1 MVGERLEYEIDA
13 RDNTEGAASS
23 VGGRFGSLFSNLAVQ
38 AAAVGLALLAG
49 IEDAANRAQAT
60 LRTLRV
66 STGNRSPEQEELLA
80 QLLASGFSESDAI
93 AAIGAIAGPGQNL
106 GLDPGDVGVA
116 RTLGGLSA
124 AGGDPTQAL
133 QALSGFGD
141 QGGPE
146 EIRGTL
152 NLAFGQALG
161 RGVDAGT
168 LSAGLR
174 SYGPVLNALGLNTL
188 EAAAFIVDL
197 ASEGIS
203 VSRVSPA
210 LNRFIRDASAAGIAP
225 RTAATQAFEDIR
237 QASDTEAGALGQ
249 EYFGAEGGLRLT
261 QAIRSGRV
269 GFGEQLRPDDLEG
282 ILTLASLAQP
292 TYREAFER
300 RTQAAELGGLG
311 DQAAGLVAGFG
322 TSLPLLGPVVGSL
335 GGRIL
340 GRGDL
345 PTLAEDPISA
355 ATAAV
360 QNERLDTL
368 IELQRQQLNELR
380 TRSGDGVGAWSEA
393 QATSEGGLQ

>member
-1 MVGERLEYEIDA
+1 MR
-13 RDNTEGAASS
+13 
-23 VGGRFGSLFSNLAVQ
+23 
-38 AAAVGLALLAG
+38 
-49 IEDAANRAQAT
+49 RAAT
-60 LRTLRV
+60 LHKPFKH
-66 STGNRSPEQEELLA
+66 SQ
-80 QLLASGFSESDAI
+80 
-93 AAIGAIAGPGQNL
+93 
-106 GLDPGDVGVA
+106 
-116 RTLGGLSA
+116 
-124 AGGDPTQAL
+124 
-133 QALSGFGD
+133 GFGD

-282 ILTLASLAQP
+282 HSDARIARPAHLPRSIRAAHPS
-292 TYREAFER
+292 R
-300 RTQAAELGGLG
+300 R
-311 DQAAGLVAGFG
+311 
-322 TSLPLLGPVVGSL
+322 
-335 GGRIL
+335 I
-340 GRGDL
+340 GRGWAIRL
-345 PTLAEDPISA
+345 P
-355 ATAAV
+355 
-360 QNERLDTL
+360 
-368 IELQRQQLNELR
+368 
-380 TRSGDGVGAWSEA
+380 G
-393 QATSEGGLQ
+393 